1 MHAVH
6 FKKLE
11 FTDGA
16 EACASM
22 VFDGGK
28 EMVSGGPVFAPDA
41 LPTDERDA
49 ATDSEDGDSDAVSLA
64 SVADSVLED

>member
-1 MHAVH
+1 LREH
-6 FKKLE
+6 
-11 FTDGA
+11 G
-16 EACASM
+16 
-22 VFDGGK
+22 FDGGK